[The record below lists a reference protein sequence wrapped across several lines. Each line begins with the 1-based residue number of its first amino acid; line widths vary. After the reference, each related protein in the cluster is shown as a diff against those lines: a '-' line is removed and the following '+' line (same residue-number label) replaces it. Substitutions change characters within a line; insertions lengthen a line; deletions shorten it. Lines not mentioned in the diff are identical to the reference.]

1 MAENWK
7 NEMREWLTIGEAKN
21 RAKNAQWRNSAK
33 SSKNLSPL
41 FERGF
46 PDGPRALRRSP
57 PSSEAAANGPGLA
70 AYHLRGR
77 A

>member
-1 MAENWK
+1 MAKNWK

-21 RAKNAQWRNSAK
+21 RAENAHWRNSAK
-33 SSKNLSPL
+33 KLQNLSPD

-57 PSSEAAANGPGLA
+57 PSSKAAARA
-70 AYHLRGR
+70 AYGLRGR